1 MNEKA
6 KSLGCLNSH
15 FVNANGLFDENHY
28 TTAYDLGLIGCE
40 FFNNELLCKMS
51 STSSYHFKLM
61 PDDEEDT
68 WISSKN
74 QLHKGKPYQYEYLLG
89 SKTGFVSQSRQTL
102 VSGAEKMV

>member
-1 MNEKA
+1 MVKSANEVASAVGEHVAEKLGKEKSPEAFAEIMNEKA

-51 STSSYHFKLM
+51 STSSYHL
-61 PDDEEDT
+61 
-68 WISSKN
+68 N
-74 QLHKGKPYQYEYLLG
+74 
-89 SKTGFVSQSRQTL
+89 
-102 VSGAEKMV
+102 